1 MLKPIAQV
9 VISALLAGST
19 TLVRAQN
26 SEQTFQFDCDVP
38 AGKAS
43 DWSGTVSPGL
53 SKISGRVELIEPRRN
68 EKWLPVASVWLER
81 GDELVGLQVHVA
93 PATPE
98 VVQVSVVK
106 PEDQGGRTLLT
117 TAPWRAHPIAFTLTY
132 EASGEIRLAI
142 EGKEASLGVT
152 DFRADKISLGCS
164 SGQFKFV
171 DVTVTSTVDTD

>member
-1 MLKPIAQV
+1 VLKAIAHV

-19 TLVRAQN
+19 TLVRAE
-26 SEQTFQFDCDVP
+26 SAEQIFQFDCDVP
-38 AGKAS
+38 AGRAS
-43 DWSGTVSPGL
+43 DWSGTVPPGL

-81 GDELVGLQVHVA
+81 GDERVGLQVHLA
-93 PATPE
+93 PSTPE

-106 PEDQGGRTLLT
+106 PEDDGGRTLLT
-117 TAPWRAHPIAFTLTY
+117 TAPWRAHAIAFTLTY

-152 DFRADKISLGCS
+152 DFRADKLSLGCS

-171 DVTVTSTVDTD
+171 DVAVTSDAEK